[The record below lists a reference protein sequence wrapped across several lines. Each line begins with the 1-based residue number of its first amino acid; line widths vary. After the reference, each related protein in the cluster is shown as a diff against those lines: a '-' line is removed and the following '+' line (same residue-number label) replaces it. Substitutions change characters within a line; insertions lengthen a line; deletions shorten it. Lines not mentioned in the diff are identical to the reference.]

1 MIENTHSEIKP
12 GIKPYFDP
20 EISPNGEIAPTNSNA
35 NIKNRIDRN
44 INKTKIDYLRQDL
57 SWIEHLS
64 KTFHSNSFHRGPVRR
79 SARVT
84 VLWSMTAAMIDGLVL
99 FAGACFLLLSFCVAF
114 HLNSKQIILDIKQ
127 LEHFAQQLLSLS
139 VSHQSWIDVQE
150 NPLSGFFM
158 LMPTMIFFYLSF
170 TRIYLGFSLGEWACY
185 LRMGSVN
192 QRSNPQYS
200 WWVVRRTL
208 LICFSGFVFL
218 PIMSAILGQDLA
230 GFISGLCITNKP
242 PTA

>member
-79 SARVT
+79 SARVQC
-84 VLWSMTAAMIDGLVL
+84 GPHH
-99 FAGACFLLLSFCVAF
+99 GC
-114 HLNSKQIILDIKQ
+114 
-127 LEHFAQQLLSLS
+127 
-139 VSHQSWIDVQE
+139 
-150 NPLSGFFM
+150 G
-158 LMPTMIFFYLSF
+158 
-170 TRIYLGFSLGEWACY
+170 R
-185 LRMGSVN
+185 
-192 QRSNPQYS
+192 
-200 WWVVRRTL
+200 
-208 LICFSGFVFL
+208 
-218 PIMSAILGQDLA
+218 
-230 GFISGLCITNKP
+230 
-242 PTA
+242 